1 MTSRSEK
8 IAAEKKAEE
17 DEKNLDAS
25 DVAEAQAEITGLIQD
40 GFLDRGPD
48 WVKTWHELGFKW
60 SDGEDPIVT
69 LPEANL
75 EEFVERAKANVEV
88 FELAKF
94 IAALRIKNGLA
105 VPNGFGDLMALYL
118 RDEFSPASRGRG
130 PKVQTW
136 GRDFLI
142 ARTMQIL
149 ESRWD
154 HRLVNRRKGS
164 KKRRKSISQI
174 VHEALAESKIAKV
187 DVERIQK
194 IRSYARK
201 SNSLEDT
208 HTMRTDW
215 VFDDYAEP
223 GDRKDDELDTP
234 VRRV

>member
-40 GFLDRGPD
+40 GFLDHGPD
-48 WVKTWHELGFKW
+48 WAKTWYELGFKW

-94 IAALRIKNGLA
+94 IAALRIENGLA
-105 VPNGFGDLMALYL
+105 VPSGLGDLMALYL
-118 RDEFSPASRGRG
+118 RGKFSPASRGRG

-136 GRDFLI
+136 GRDFII

-174 VHEALAESKIAKV
+174 VHEALAETKIAKV

-194 IRSYARK
+194 IRSDARK

-208 HTMRTDW
+208 HTMCIDW
-215 VFDDYAEP
+215 AFDDYEEL